1 MEKHTRFGAHN
12 AFSSSKLHT
21 VPHCYPQHQHGQGYQ
36 GGYSLLPPA
45 CGSRDSPQA
54 CHLMQQAFT
63 TQDLV
68 GPALYIFNPRF
79 VPQTL
84 LKVYL
89 EVYFTKYKTYFVV
102 LWMVLDAIIYK

>member
-1 MEKHTRFGAHN
+1 
-12 AFSSSKLHT
+12 
-21 VPHCYPQHQHGQGYQ
+21 
-36 GGYSLLPPA
+36 
-45 CGSRDSPQA
+45 
-54 CHLMQQAFT
+54 MQQAFT

-68 GPALYIFNPRF
+68 GPALYIFNLRF

-84 LKVYL
+84 SKVYL